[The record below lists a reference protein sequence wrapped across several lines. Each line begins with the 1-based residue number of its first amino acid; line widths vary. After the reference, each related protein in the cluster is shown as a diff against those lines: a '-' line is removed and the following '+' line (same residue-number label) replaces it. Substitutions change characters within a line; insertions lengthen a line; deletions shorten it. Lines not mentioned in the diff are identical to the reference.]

1 MEVPPAPVL
10 SVNSSS
16 FTCISCYVFV
26 CMYILFATVTHHL
39 MTSIFLRHQK
49 SKSCI
54 IVLITWLVDLFTINV
69 IKKDYLTSN
78 NQQNCFIFYYYFT
91 ITLPGASY
99 IDCNQSYIHMI
110 TFSLSLVEQ
119 PTLKKF
125 STKKYHI
132 YKVVT
137 PSM

>member
-69 IKKDYLTSN
+69 IKKDYLTSR
-78 NQQNCFIFYYYFT
+78 QQVTINKIVLFFI
-91 ITLPGASY
+91 IILR
-99 IDCNQSYIHMI
+99 
-110 TFSLSLVEQ
+110 
-119 PTLKKF
+119 
-125 STKKYHI
+125 
-132 YKVVT
+132 
-137 PSM
+137 